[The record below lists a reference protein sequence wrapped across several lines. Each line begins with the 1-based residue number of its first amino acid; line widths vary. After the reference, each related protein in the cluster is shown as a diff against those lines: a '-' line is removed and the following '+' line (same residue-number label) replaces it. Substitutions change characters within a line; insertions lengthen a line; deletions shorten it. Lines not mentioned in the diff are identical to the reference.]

1 MRLSAPSPAKTQ
13 SLVQSAATPMV
24 ETVAAIMEAEA
35 MVVAVAA
42 LGLADKVM
50 AEAEAIGWSG

>member
-1 MRLSAPSPAKTQ
+1 MA
-13 SLVQSAATPMV
+13 

>member
-1 MRLSAPSPAKTQ
+1 
-13 SLVQSAATPMV
+13 MV

-42 LGLADKVM
+42 LGLVDKVM